1 MDDLIIFYFSLNTLC
16 GGRNDLER
24 FFSGETSGQ
33 TGISSR
39 AAQARASEEST
50 PVRIDWNK
58 LADDILSHKPSA
70 TCLQSYVLGTSS
82 IKQTVLVNR
91 TCRCVLF
98 DQVFNS
104 NKQLKDFGKF
114 FRPLLYGKIYYHPS
128 TPYYVRLIKQM
139 NQTFE
144 SLDEFV
150 KFSREIQSIILPN
163 YQKILSICN
172 ATLNTTILNATAVCS
187 QLYSYKTTLS
197 LMVLL
202 TEFIACS
209 EKNRFVAKNSEADMV
224 REGQNNSATN
234 TFLAGIEFLDDTD
247 GSGGLP
253 RHVRYKIRM
262 VLDNVDSTFR
272 TQDRYF
278 SYAPRYSVPGS
289 TKYHTFA
296 FIYLQNAL
304 DRAIISA
311 HTGVN
316 VSYGVQTQQMPYPCW
331 VNDRYSERKSR

>member
-1 MDDLIIFYFSLNTLC
+1 MNSIRFSFSLNTLC
-16 GGRNDLER
+16 SGRNDLER
-24 FFSGETSGQ
+24 LFTGQ
-33 TGISSR
+33 PLGPTGVSSR
-39 AAQARASEEST
+39 AAQARASEGNSR
-50 PVRIDWNK
+50 VNIDWNK
-58 LADDILSHKPSA
+58 LATDILAYKPSSM
-70 TCLQSYVLGTSS
+70 CLQSYILGTSS

-128 TPYYVRLIKQM
+128 NAYYNQLIKRM
-139 NQTFE
+139 NETFE

-150 KFSREIQSIILPN
+150 KFSRELQTIILPN
-163 YQKILSICN
+163 YQTILSICN
-172 ATLNTTILNATAVCS
+172 ATGNITNVCS
-187 QLYSYKTTLS
+187 QLSSYRTTLS

-202 TEFIACS
+202 TEFVACS
-209 EKNRFVAKNSEADMV
+209 EKNRFVRKDSEADMV
-224 REGQNNSATN
+224 RDGQNNSATN
-234 TFLAGIEFLDDTD
+234 TFLAAIQFLDDTD
-247 GSGGLP
+247 GSGDLP

-272 TQDRYF
+272 TEDRYF

-311 HTGVN
+311 HTGLN
-316 VSYGVQTQQMPYPCW
+316 ISYGIQTQQMPYPCW
-331 VNDRYSERKSR
+331 VNDR